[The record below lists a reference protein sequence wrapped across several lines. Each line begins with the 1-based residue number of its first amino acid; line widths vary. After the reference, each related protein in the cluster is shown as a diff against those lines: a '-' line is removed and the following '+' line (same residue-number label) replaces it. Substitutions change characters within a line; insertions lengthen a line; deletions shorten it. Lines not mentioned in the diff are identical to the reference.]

1 VTVFFSD
8 TEHLSVATSGVT
20 ALALYAT
27 VIAGALLSIVWR
39 SEIGVYLLT
48 LILPLQTTRYH
59 LHPFPLGGKIV
70 DILILCTLAG
80 ALLRPPAKL
89 ARRPG
94 LVGFLAFMAMF
105 YLVSLFRGAFFL
117 GSSMPVWFNDER
129 LVDYKN
135 FIVMPVLAL
144 VVMWVIRSRRQIAI
158 ILLLACA
165 TAVAVDYSYLKSSV
179 GRDFSHYAE
188 ETRDAG
194 PLGYAGENGLA
205 SYVVEITACLIP
217 FLALP
222 RFAIRK
228 LLLLCLLSANVTCIL
243 YSYSREAYLALAAS
257 LCFIAIVR
265 IRWLIIPILMAAFAW
280 QTVLPVAVQERMTM
294 SYTSSG
300 DGFAPEL
307 DGSAQ
312 ERITLW
318 TDAMEVIRENPILG
332 TGFLTYARL
341 NRVGSYR
348 DTHNF
353 YLKMLVETG
362 VLGALLFVMQL
373 GYFFRQGWLL
383 FRRSTDP
390 FLSILGLGFAS
401 LMLSAAIVNFFG
413 DRWLYIQVD
422 SNLWILL
429 GCVVS
434 ASSQI
439 VAEQQ
444 PLGDLVSGDFT
455 AESAV
460 VNDARDSDYFPSWAG
475 VTVLPFCFRA
485 KSVAQEGPKS

>member
-1 VTVFFSD
+1 MTIFSF
-8 TEHLSVATSGVT
+8 EPEQFSAATSSMT

-27 VIAGALLSIVWR
+27 VVAGAFLSVVWR
-39 SEIGVYLLT
+39 AEIGIYLLT

-70 DILILCTLAG
+70 DILILCSIVG
-80 ALLRPPAKL
+80 ALLRPPSKL
-89 ARRPG
+89 ARKPAI
-94 LVGFLAFMAMF
+94 VGFLIFMAAF
-105 YLVSLFRGAFFL
+105 YLISLFRGAFYL
-117 GSSMPVWFNDER
+117 GTSMPLWFNDER

-135 FIVMPVLAL
+135 FVVMPILAL
-144 VVMWVIRSRRQIAI
+144 VVMMIIRSRRQIAVI
-158 ILLLACA
+158 VILTCA
-165 TAVAVDYSYLKSSV
+165 TVAAVDYSYLKSST

-217 FLALP
+217 FLALS
-222 RFAIRK
+222 RVTFRK
-228 LLLLCLLSANVTCIL
+228 ILLLCLLGANVTCVL
-243 YSYSREAYLALAAS
+243 YSYSREAYLALAIS
-257 LCFIAIVR
+257 ICFVAIVR
-265 IRWLIIPILMAAFAW
+265 IRWLVIPILVAAVAW
-280 QTVLPVAVQERMTM
+280 QTVLPIAVQERMTM
-294 SYTSSG
+294 SYSSSG
-300 DGFAPEL
+300 DGFAPQL
-307 DGSAQ
+307 DASAQ

-362 VLGALLFVMQL
+362 ALGLLLFIIQL
-373 GYFFRQGWLL
+373 SIFFRQGWHL
-383 FRRSTDP
+383 FRTSKDP
-390 FLSILGLGFAS
+390 FSSTLGLGFAS
-401 LMLSAAIVNFFG
+401 LIVSAAIVNFFG

-429 GCVVS
+429 GCVVC
-434 ASSQI
+434 SSSVVEI
-439 VAEQQ
+439 DQQ
-444 PLGDLVSGDFT
+444 QSLGLVNYAG
-455 AESAV
+455 
-460 VNDARDSDYFPSWAG
+460 DSDYFPSLSGNPVAHSSCSL
-475 VTVLPFCFRA
+475 T
-485 KSVAQEGPKS
+485 SVSQEGWNS